1 MPSQQ
6 HTTIEELLPEDVAGT
21 KQGLHQEL
29 AVLQGAESADR
40 YRNTPVSVVCPGCG
54 TPVDRFVDGLPQR
67 LAHFKHHCAECETTL
82 YRWCAVVVP
91 TSLEQKPSAKTL
103 ETVVTD
109 YFARQTWDGIT
120 TSPDEYPRNREY
132 TEVFASKAEDFGWEW
147 ELECPLC
154 RQPLGALE
162 AERLDY
168 HHWTHDPD
176 RGVCLCRTCHTALTA
191 NETDNQIDWRAQ
203 QLGLRNKHD
212 IQIIRLALR
221 EQAVAEHGSLS
232 TLARTLQTRYNLHLS
247 AVVVSDIIQQV
258 AADGVLLDI
267 IDGSLFDDL
276 SIELA
281 PVASEQ

>member
-6 HTTIEELLPEDVAGT
+6 HTTIEELLPEDVAEPDE
-21 KQGLHQEL
+21 GLHQEL
-29 AVLQGAESADR
+29 AVLQAAESADQ
-40 YRNTPVSVVCPGCG
+40 YRDTPVSVVCPGCG
-54 TPVDRFVDGLPQR
+54 TPVDRFVTGLPQR
-67 LAHFKHHCAECETTL
+67 LAQFKHHCAECETTL

-91 TSLEQKPSAKTL
+91 TALEQQPSVETL

-109 YFARQTWDGIT
+109 YFPQRIWDGIT
-120 TSPDEYPRNREY
+120 TSPKEYARNREY
-132 TEVFASKAEDFGWEW
+132 TEAFASKAEDFGWEW

-154 RQPLGALE
+154 RQPLSALG

-176 RGVCLCRTCHTALTA
+176 RGVCLCRTCHATLTA
-191 NETDNQIDWRAQ
+191 DETDRQLDWRAQ
-203 QLGLRNKHD
+203 QLGFRNKHD

-221 EQAVAEHGSLS
+221 EQAVAGHGSVS
-232 TLARTLQTRYNLHLS
+232 TLARTVQTRYNLHVP

-267 IDGSLFDDL
+267 LDKSLFEGL
-276 SIELA
+276 SVELS
-281 PVASEQ
+281 PVSSDQ